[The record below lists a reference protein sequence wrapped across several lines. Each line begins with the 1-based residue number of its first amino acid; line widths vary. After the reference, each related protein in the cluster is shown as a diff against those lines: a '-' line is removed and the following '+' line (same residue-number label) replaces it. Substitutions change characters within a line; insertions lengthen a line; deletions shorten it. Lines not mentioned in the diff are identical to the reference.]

1 MNDNRDIA
9 DDEKQ
14 QQNYEAEVKVYR
26 ALEKLD
32 EPIIVLHGLTYT
44 HFRFRIWDS
53 KHNTE
58 TCSAKKTPK
67 KSAKKSTCEAPNK
80 TEGEHDF
87 VVMGPDY
94 IVIIEV
100 KNPIKQENI
109 NDSVKDARKQFQRAE
124 TLVRAIAK
132 KTNPAAESSIKLFK
146 IVAFPNFGQEDPSS
160 VIEKSVNEN
169 FSVIY
174 EDHLKNFSSFWNG
187 EIKTSSSCET
197 VCGDIDKIQCV
208 LLRLL
213 ANGKT
218 GPRVDES
225 KVSLAECV
233 REIDRKLR
241 DSEITF
247 KSENRPNNP
256 NVWKTSELPLVEGI
270 NIFQDCLGLKY
281 ITTEQKKAYESTAEH
296 LLISGPSGS
305 GKTLILLARIIRLA
319 LTKPESK
326 IAFYV
331 QNSKK
336 LVDYEDIFKS
346 APITFWIGDESDSSR
361 AYESDS
367 SWTDD
372 SDSSGSDDP
381 DSSWQDVPDSSGSDD
396 PDSSEPDISDS
407 SRPHEPDSSRPHEPD
422 SSRPDMSDSSGPDMS
437 DSSRPHESGLY
448 WPDVQVRIFH
458 QDMTRSFD
466 SFDYL
471 FLDDLQ
477 TERVP
482 SDFFSARRKMHG
494 IAMDF
499 NQADFAQKPYSL
511 YGDQALTYLEKF
523 QNIKLEKTY
532 RNTHNIVTQLMT
544 LSKLKKPSYPDRTLF
559 WNQFFH
565 IPSYGHFIHGPQVLV
580 NIYDAGNR
588 LKKFTRR
595 KVVSRVFSE
604 IVTSGGKT
612 SEKNANEAC
621 ILFNDFSDEEIQFYS
636 QQYPSVLFSNGD
648 YLGNIA
654 STEFTECQ
662 IVCSKS
668 FFHYN
673 LNLSYRTISW
683 MLSALKE
690 SKLSL
695 STKTDEMKEKL
706 KLNEPLQLLDETISK
721 LAIVQTGI
729 PLISSALSKEIEL
742 QNETYQLSLDFI
754 RMSLQQTIEK
764 LKCVFHES
772 KHDLRFDDL
781 KRLESCMRELTEDAV
796 HSKAYVESLVSM
808 LFNTIS
814 RTRVLCR
821 IHLAYDKFCPISKQ
835 IAEDFWRKI
844 FPDAR
849 IRFINL

>member
-1 MNDNRDIA
+1 MLRWIFEARDVNDNPNIA
-9 DDEKQ
+9 EDEKL

-58 TCSAKKTPK
+58 TCS
-67 KSAKKSTCEAPNK
+67 SAKKMLCEKPNK

-100 KNPIKQENI
+100 KNPIKQQRNI
-109 NDSVKDARKQFQRAE
+109 NESVKKAHEQFQRAE
-124 TLVRAIAK
+124 TLVRAIAE
-132 KTNPAAESSIKLFK
+132 KTNPAAQSSIKLFN
-146 IVAFPNFGQEDPSS
+146 IVAFPNFGQEDLSS
-160 VIEKSVNEN
+160 AIEKSVNEN

-187 EIKTSSSCET
+187 EIKTSSSREK

-213 ANGKT
+213 ANEKT
-218 GPRVDES
+218 GTRIDES

-247 KSENRPNNP
+247 RSEKRPNNP

-281 ITTEQKKAYESTAEH
+281 ITTEQKDAYESTADH
-296 LLISGPSGS
+296 LIISGPSGS

-331 QNSKK
+331 QHSKK
-336 LVDYEDIFKS
+336 LVNYEDIFKS
-346 APITFWIGDESDSSR
+346 ASIKFWIGDESDSSR
-361 AYESDS
+361 PDESAAICDL
-367 SWTDD
+367 T
-372 SDSSGSDDP
+372 P
-381 DSSWQDVPDSSGSDD
+381 Q
-396 PDSSEPDISDS
+396 
-407 SRPHEPDSSRPHEPD
+407 
-422 SSRPDMSDSSGPDMS
+422 
-437 DSSRPHESGLY
+437 
-448 WPDVQVRIFH
+448 VQIFH
-458 QDMTRSFD
+458 GKSAFDRARSFD
-466 SFDYL
+466 SFHYL
-471 FLDDLQ
+471 FLDDFQSGVMSL
-477 TERVP
+477 
-482 SDFFSARRKMHG
+482 DFITAAPKINGVGF
-494 IAMDF
+494 DLT
-499 NQADFAQKPYSL
+499 QADFLQQNFSKH
-511 YGDQALTYLEKF
+511 QANDFLKEF
-523 QNIKLEKTY
+523 QFIKLEKTY

-544 LSKLKKPSYPDRTLF
+544 LSEHKRLSKLQKRFPYSDNLLHRT
-559 WNQFFH
+559 FFH

-588 LKKFTRR
+588 LKQFTKR
-595 KVVSRVFSE
+595 KVVPRVFSE

-612 SEKNANEAC
+612 SEKNAIEAC

-636 QQYPSVLFSNGD
+636 QQYPSVLFSNGN
-648 YLGNIA
+648 YLGDIA

-662 IVCSKS
+662 IVCSKN
-668 FFHYN
+668 FLHYN
-673 LNLSYRTISW
+673 SILSEPTISW
-683 MLSALKE
+683 MLSELKK
-690 SKLSL
+690 SKFGLSRL
-695 STKTDEMKEKL
+695 SITDEMRAKL
-706 KLNEPLQLLDETISK
+706 KLNELLQLLDESISK
-721 LAIVQTGI
+721 LAVVKTLGI
-729 PLISSALSKEIEL
+729 PPISSERSLSKEVEL
-742 QNETYQLSLDFI
+742 KKETYQLSLDFVSK
-754 RMSLQQTIEK
+754 SLQQTIEK
-764 LKCVFHES
+764 LGSVSDES
-772 KHDLRFDDL
+772 TSDVRLTHLH
-781 KRLESCMRELTEDAV
+781 RLESCMNKLITIDSVSTPTNYEPLI
-796 HSKAYVESLVSM
+796 SM

-821 IHLAYDKFCPISKQ
+821 IHLAYDKFCPITKQ
-835 IAEDFWRKI
+835 IAENFWREI

>member
-1 MNDNRDIA
+1 MLKETVLRWIFEACDVNDNPNIA
-9 DDEKQ
+9 EDEKL

-58 TCSAKKTPK
+58 TCS
-67 KSAKKSTCEAPNK
+67 SAKKMLCEKPNK

-87 VVMGPDY
+87 VVMGPNY

-100 KNPIKQENI
+100 KNPIKQQRNI
-109 NDSVKDARKQFQRAE
+109 NESVKKAHEQFQKAE
-124 TLVRAIAK
+124 TLVRAIAE
-132 KTNPAAESSIKLFK
+132 KTNPAAQSSIKLFN
-146 IVAFPNFGQEDPSS
+146 IVAFPNFGQEDLSS

-187 EIKTSSSCET
+187 EIRTSSSRET

-213 ANGKT
+213 ANEKT
-218 GPRVDES
+218 GTRIDES

-247 KSENRPNNP
+247 RSEKRPNNP
-256 NVWKTSELPLVEGI
+256 NVWKTSELPPVKGI

-281 ITTEQKKAYESTAEH
+281 ITTEQKEAYDSTAEH
-296 LLISGPSGS
+296 LIISGPSGS

-319 LTKPESK
+319 LTEPDAK

-331 QNSKK
+331 QHSMK
-336 LVDYEDIFKS
+336 LFNYENIFKS
-346 APITFWIGDESDSSR
+346 ASIKFWKFGDL
-361 AYESDS
+361 
-367 SWTDD
+367 
-372 SDSSGSDDP
+372 
-381 DSSWQDVPDSSGSDD
+381 
-396 PDSSEPDISDS
+396 
-407 SRPHEPDSSRPHEPD
+407 
-422 SSRPDMSDSSGPDMS
+422 
-437 DSSRPHESGLY
+437 LY
-448 WPDVQVRIFH
+448 LPGVQVRNFR
-458 QDMTRSFD
+458 QESCSFD
-466 SFDYL
+466 SFNYV
-471 FLDDLQ
+471 FLDDFQ
-477 TERVP
+477 ADQMP
-482 SDFFSARRKMHG
+482 IDFFLPRKISVIG
-494 IAMDF
+494 IDF
-499 NQADFAQKPYSL
+499 NQTDFAQNPFL
-511 YGDQALTYLEKF
+511 NVFEVNIYLDSYR
-523 QNIKLEKTY
+523 NIKLEKTY

-544 LSKLKKPSYPDRTLF
+544 LSELKKPSYSDRGLF
-559 WNQFFH
+559 LYHFFP

-595 KVVSRVFSE
+595 KVVHRVFSE

-636 QQYPSVLFSNGD
+636 QQYPSVLFSNGG
-648 YLGNIA
+648 YLLDIA

-662 IVCSKS
+662 IVCSKN
-668 FFHYN
+668 FFPYN
-673 LNLSYRTISW
+673 LNLSPTTVST
-683 MLSALKE
+683 MLSDLEE
-690 SKLSL
+690 SKNGL
-695 STKTDEMKEKL
+695 STPSTTDEMKAKR
-706 KLNEPLQLLDETISK
+706 KLNESLQLLDETISN
-721 LAIVQTGI
+721 LAIVQTDI
-729 PLISSALSKEIEL
+729 PPISLELSKEIEL
-742 QNETYQLSLDFI
+742 QNETYQLRLDSI

-772 KHDLRFDDL
+772 KHDLRFGDL
-781 KRLESCMRELTEDAV
+781 KRLESCMRELTKDTV
-796 HSKAYVESLVSM
+796 HSKANFESLLSM

>member
-1 MNDNRDIA
+1 MKRDSVKMEFFVARDVNDNPTIA
-9 DDEKQ
+9 EDEKQ

-44 HFRFRIWDS
+44 RFRFRIWDS

-58 TCSAKKTPK
+58 TCSSAKKTL
-67 KSAKKSTCEAPNK
+67 CEEPNK

-94 IVIIEV
+94 IVFIEV
-100 KNPIKQENI
+100 KNPIRKQRNI
-109 NDSVKDARKQFQRAE
+109 NDSVKKAREQLQRAE
-124 TLVRAIAK
+124 TLVRAIAE
-132 KTNPAAESSIKLFK
+132 KTNPAERSPIRLFK
-146 IVAFPNFGQEDPSS
+146 IVAFPNFGRKDLSS

-187 EIKTSSSCET
+187 EIRASSSWET

-213 ANGKT
+213 ANEKT

-247 KSENRPNNP
+247 RSEKRPNNP

-281 ITTEQKKAYESTAEH
+281 ITTEQKNAYESTEEH
-296 LLISGPSGS
+296 LIVSGPSGS

-319 LTKPESK
+319 LIKPKSK

-346 APITFWIGDESDSSR
+346 APIKFWIGDESDSSR
-361 AYESDS
+361 AHE
-367 SWTDD
+367 
-372 SDSSGSDDP
+372 
-381 DSSWQDVPDSSGSDD
+381 
-396 PDSSEPDISDS
+396 SDS
-407 SRPHEPDSSRPHEPD
+407 SRPDMPD
-422 SSRPDMSDSSGPDMS
+422 SSRPDMSDSSRPDMS

-448 WPDVQVRIFH
+448 LPDVQVRIFH
-458 QDMTRSFD
+458 QESPIDRARSFD
-466 SFDYL
+466 SFDYA

-477 TERVP
+477 TEVMSP
-482 SDFFSARRKMHG
+482 DFFSARRKMNG

-499 NQADFAQKPYSL
+499 NQADFTQKPYSL
-511 YGDQALTYLEKF
+511 YADQARTYLEKF

-532 RNTHNIVTQLMT
+532 RNTHNIVTQLIT
-544 LSKLKKPSYPDRTLF
+544 LSRLKKPYYHKFL
-559 WNQFFH
+559 H

-580 NIYDAGNR
+580 NIYHAGNR

-612 SEKNANEAC
+612 SEKNAKEAC
-621 ILFNDFSDEEIQFYS
+621 ILFNGFSDEEIQFYS
-636 QQYPSVLFSNGD
+636 QQYPSVLFSNGNHLRD
-648 YLGNIA
+648 IA

-662 IVCSKS
+662 IVYSKN
-668 FFHYN
+668 FLHYN
-673 LNLSYRTISW
+673 FLPSNLSELGISS
-683 MLSALKE
+683 MLSALE
-690 SKLSL
+690 ASKIGL
-695 STKTDEMKEKL
+695 STISITDEMRAKL
-706 KLNEPLQLLDETISK
+706 KLNERLQLLDETISK
-721 LAIVQTGI
+721 LAFVKTLGI
-729 PLISSALSKEIEL
+729 PPKPTELSKEIEP
-742 QNETYQLSLDFI
+742 YQLSLDFI
-754 RMSLQQTIEK
+754 RMSLQQITQE
-764 LKCVFHES
+764 LSVFDENP
-772 KHDLRFDDL
+772 FDVQFAHLD
-781 KRLESCMRELTEDAV
+781 RLESCMRKLTELAEGNF
-796 HSKAYVESLVSM
+796 ESLLSM

-821 IHLAYDKFCPISKQ
+821 IHLAYDKLCPTSNQ
-835 IAEDFWRKI
+835 IAENFWRTI

-849 IRFINL
+849 IRFIIL